1 MIRPAYSSTRA
12 ALVYPAAM
20 LKIEPWLS
28 GRDFARGD
36 FQAAQM
42 RNFVYLVGDT
52 GTRRAWLVDPA
63 WDAEGLLRKVEDAGF
78 KLAGV
83 LLTHWHPDHAGGDL
97 YGLQVEGAARV
108 RERAGVPVLAHRDEA
123 AWLARSAGLREPD
136 VTFFDSDQVL
146 ELDAVRARCL
156 HAPGHTG
163 GSTCFL
169 VWEEGAPPD
178 RPRTL
183 LSGDVLFVGA
193 CGRVDLPGSDPREMY
208 RSLHERL
215 AALPDDTVVYPG
227 HDYGER
233 PASTLGEERQAN
245 PYLNFASLESWLR
258 EMG

>member
-1 MIRPAYSSTRA
+1 
-12 ALVYPAAM
+12 M
-20 LKIEPWLS
+20 LKLEQWLS
-28 GRDFARGD
+28 GRDFARDD

-42 RNFVYLVGDT
+42 RNFVYLVGDSDS
-52 GTRRAWLVDPA
+52 RRAWLVDPT
-63 WDAEGLLRKVEDAGF
+63 WDADGLLRNVEAAGF
-78 KLAGV
+78 ALAGV

-108 RERAGVPVLAHRDEA
+108 RERTGVPIHAHREEA
-123 AWLARSAGLREPD
+123 TWLARSAGLREAD
-136 VTFFDSDQVL
+136 LTFFASGQVL
-146 ELDAVRARCL
+146 ELGAVRARCL

-169 VWEEGAPPD
+169 VWDDGAPAD

-208 RSLHERL
+208 LSLHERL
-215 AALPDDTVVYPG
+215 TPLPDDTVVYPG

-233 PASTLGEERQAN
+233 PTSTLGEERRTN
-245 PYLNFASLESWLR
+245 PYLNFASLESWLGQ
-258 EMG
+258 MG

>member
-1 MIRPAYSSTRA
+1 
-12 ALVYPAAM
+12 M
-20 LKIEPWLS
+20 LKIEQWLS
-28 GRDFARGD
+28 GRDFARDD

-42 RNFVYLVGDT
+42 RNLVYLVGDSDS
-52 GTRRAWLVDPA
+52 RRAWLVDPT
-63 WDAEGLLRKVEDAGF
+63 WDVGGLLRNVEAAGF
-78 KLAGV
+78 TPAGV

-97 YGLQVEGAARV
+97 YGLQVEGAACV
-108 RERAGVPVLAHRDEA
+108 RERTGVPVFAHRDEA
-123 AWLARSAGLREPD
+123 AWLARTSGLRESD
-136 VTFFDSDQVL
+136 LTYFGSDQVL
-146 ELDAVRARCL
+146 ELGAVRARCL

-169 VWEEGAPPD
+169 VWEEGAPAD

-233 PASTLGEERQAN
+233 PASTMGEERRAN
-245 PYLNFASLESWLR
+245 PYLNFASPESWMR
-258 EMG
+258 QMG

>member
-1 MIRPAYSSTRA
+1 MYSSTRA
-12 ALVYPAAM
+12 ALVYPDPM
-20 LKIEPWLS
+20 LTIEQWLS

-42 RNFVYLVGDT
+42 RNFVYLVGDSDA
-52 GTRRAWLVDPA
+52 RRAWLVDPT
-63 WDAEGLLRKVEDAGF
+63 WDVDGLLRKVETAGF
-78 KLAGV
+78 RLAGV

-97 YGLQVEGAARV
+97 YGLQIEGAARV
-108 RERAGVPVLAHRDEA
+108 RERTGVPVHAHRDEA
-123 AWLARSAGLREPD
+123 EWLARTSGLRPAD
-136 VTFFDSDQVL
+136 VTYFDSDQVL
-146 ELDAVRARCL
+146 ALDAVRARCL

-169 VWEEGAPPD
+169 VWEDGAPAD

-208 RSLHERL
+208 RSLRERL
-215 AALPDDTVVYPG
+215 AGLPDDTAVYPG
-227 HDYGER
+227 HDYGPR
-233 PASTLGEERQAN
+233 PASTLGEERRAN